1 MKMREKNR
9 RLAIYAVLG
18 EVLKTLDILIH
29 PFCPFTSEY
38 LYQTVFEGKQSILLD
53 RWPTSQESL
62 VNEEI
67 EESFDIMKDVVS
79 ISSSARMKGKLKE
92 DGH

>member
-1 MKMREKNR
+1 MKSEEKKNR
-9 RLAIYAVLG
+9 RLAIYAVLN

-29 PFCPFTSEY
+29 PFCPFTSEH
-38 LYQTVFEGKQSILLD
+38 LYQTVFEGKKSILLD
-53 RWPTSQESL
+53 KWPQYQESL

-79 ISSSARMKGKLKE
+79 ISSAARMKGN
-92 DGH
+92 